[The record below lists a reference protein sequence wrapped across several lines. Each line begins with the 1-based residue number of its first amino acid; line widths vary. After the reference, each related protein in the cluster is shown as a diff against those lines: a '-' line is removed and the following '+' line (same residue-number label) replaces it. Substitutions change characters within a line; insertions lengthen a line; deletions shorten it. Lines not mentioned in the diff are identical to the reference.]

1 MALSPCYFIQ
11 HKECVSCIQHLHRNV
26 GGRRQGGC
34 TSDCMGCTCWS
45 IASGFQS
52 TSLTTSELSFLSGGC
67 NGRCTYTN
75 LQNKVVQ
82 IKRFS
87 MQLLV
92 FFFHR
97 KIWTYTYPTSTV
109 ILLGTEHDQAFAS
122 HLDLNVT
129 VVTVAAAGSAICIQG
144 YVSYAEWNMP
154 YQVLLCALSMAKAG
168 PQ

>member
-1 MALSPCYFIQ
+1 MLVASNIWTVMWVADARAGAHVIVWVVHAEASHPVFNPQ
-11 HKECVSCIQHLHRNV
+11 VWPPVSCPV
-26 GGRRQGGC
+26 C
-34 TSDCMGCTCWS
+34 PAVA
-45 IASGFQS
+45 IADVPTRTFKIR
-52 TSLTTSELSFLSGGC
+52 LC
-67 NGRCTYTN
+67 K
-75 LQNKVVQ
+75 LQYFRGNYWY
-82 IKRFS
+82 FC
-87 MQLLV
+87 V
-92 FFFHR
+92 FHE
-97 KIWTYTYPTSTV
+97 KIWTCTYPTSTV